1 MTVSELLHVC
11 RGFDSN
17 SNVYFM
23 DDVLVMRP
31 ITKVMYDI
39 TTDPP
44 TVVFDYDNPV
54 APFKKDT

>member
-1 MTVSELLHVC
+1 MTLSELLYVC

-17 SNVYFM
+17 SNVYLM
-23 DDVLVMRP
+23 DDALAVRP

-54 APFKKDT
+54 ASFEKDA